1 MVRATSH
8 PVRTLSRTQS
18 GIGKGLGIKETKTNP
33 PDSTGSE
40 STTEGSVR
48 VDKKLSDRLGL
59 RNLKDRGK
67 TTASGIPRFVH
78 KKRESKV
85 STLARHF
92 EQLSREFEKERIRD
106 RKKRAA
112 SMRQPRA
119 MLPRTTTKAIVEVYD
134 DVNDA
139 FDEPSPP
146 SESIAEREAS
156 KRAGSIASR
165 RSDSH
170 HKPESVIEPLT
181 PAEPP
186 ASMEEQQHGN
196 PSQQVGGEEPCQER
210 RDKADHGEGE
220 DITEKEEKEENDDHT
235 IANTSQT
242 FSDDEERTTDLEHSV
257 PDEYLHDIKEIAD
270 SVDASD
276 IPLEL
281 PKHQK
286 TSLMKYLTNFW
297 AERGASGWHQLEY
310 PVNPSD
316 HIFVDSDII
325 VREDEPS
332 SVIALALNSED
343 YKGKLANIRR
353 EAQEVMQR
361 EVEGGGDAEPKSL
374 PSDGTD
380 WMVSETDMEK
390 SLLRVTGTHLKYQFR
405 EGSATMTC
413 KIFYAEQFDALR
425 RKCGVAE
432 RIVESLSRCLK
443 WDSKGG
449 KTKSVFLKTLDDR
462 LVLKVSLCRFS
473 LRVKID

>member
-1 MVRATSH
+1 
-8 PVRTLSRTQS
+8 
-18 GIGKGLGIKETKTNP
+18 
-33 PDSTGSE
+33 
-40 STTEGSVR
+40 

-67 TTASGIPRFVH
+67 ATASGIPRFVH

-139 FDEPSPP
+139 FEEPSPP
-146 SESIAEREAS
+146 TESVAEREAS
-156 KRAGSIASR
+156 KRASSVASR
-165 RSDSH
+165 KSDLQQKS
-170 HKPESVIEPLT
+170 ESLAEPLT

-186 ASMEEQQHGN
+186 ASLDEQQRGN
-196 PSQQVGGEEPCQER
+196 QDQQPEEDEQCE
-210 RDKADHGEGE
+210 
-220 DITEKEEKEENDDHT
+220 EKEEHEGKDEKAERAEKEENDDNT

-270 SVDASD
+270 SVDASE

-343 YKGKLANIRR
+343 YKGKLGNIRR

-361 EVEGGGDAEPKSL
+361 EVGGGSDAEPKSL

-380 WMVSETDMEK
+380 WMVSETELER

-462 LVLKVSLCRFS
+462 LILKVSVHLISMSMLANGHSVTLAYRDVRFPTICAW
-473 LRVKID
+473 LLQHHGRGTVP